1 MNTTVNQKLKV
12 KDIITVVLLSLINVV
27 IYFASSLLY
36 LTPITI
42 VLMPVFFSLLEGI
55 VYFIIGT
62 KIKKCGVFLI
72 YSVVRSILGGY
83 PPYIILY
90 IVSGIIAEIILKK
103 TGYGSANGLTVSY
116 IINQILAAIGSTIYP
131 YVIAAKAM
139 EDNAVTDGRQ
149 DNIFAASEMLQSWG
163 WIALLAGIVVA
174 AFIGAM
180 IGRRIVRKH
189 LAAVDAGTGNT

>member
-189 LAAVDAGTGNT
+189 LAAVASGNGNT

>member
-149 DNIFAASEMLQSWG
+149 DNILAASEMLQSWG

-189 LAAVDAGTGNT
+189 LAAVASGNGNT